1 MKRYVILKKIDNV
14 WYATK
19 NRYTAKELEVIV
31 DKHYN
36 DDVDFDLLDNGEC
49 QGLEDGVIIVKDDG
63 RELDKNG
70 KYLNDDLKLET
81 NTDLKYEIESKISEQ
96 NTNISNLEKRSTQI
110 QNEIL
115 NNISELDNTKFTKEE
130 IEKGFYEIQ
139 KDKNSVEKEQILIK
153 ESKQKV
159 ENEIKNIDIKFNNS
173 IQELNFKQSKLNF
186 LIETEKEKL
195 KSKYQQVS
203 FGKKS

>member
-1 MKRYVILKKIDNV
+1 MAKYVILKKIDNV

-36 DDVDFDLLDNGEC
+36 DDVDFELLNDGEC

-81 NTDLKYEIESKISEQ
+81 NAELEKGLNYVVGMPVFFMGVF
-96 NTNISNLEKRSTQI
+96 TNIMSIDTA
-110 QNEIL
+110 IL
-115 NNISELDNTKFTKEE
+115 LMFIWVALVKFVIVPNINNNKENAKSYKELRESAKEM
-130 IEKGFYEIQ
+130 Q
-139 KDKNSVEKEQILIK
+139 KQLP
-153 ESKQKV
+153 
-159 ENEIKNIDIKFNNS
+159 ENHKAR
-173 IQELNFKQSKLNF
+173 
-186 LIETEKEKL
+186 
-195 KSKYQQVS
+195 
-203 FGKKS
+203 GMM

>member
-36 DDVDFDLLDNGEC
+36 DDVDFESINDGDC

-81 NTDLKYEIESKISEQ
+81 NTELEKGLNYVVGMPIFFMGVF
-96 NTNISNLEKRSTQI
+96 TNIMSIDTAILLMFIWVALVKFVIVPNINNNKENPKSYKEMQRSA
-110 QNEIL
+110 
-115 NNISELDNTKFTKEE
+115 KEM
-130 IEKGFYEIQ
+130 Q
-139 KDKNSVEKEQILIK
+139 KQLP
-153 ESKQKV
+153 
-159 ENEIKNIDIKFNNS
+159 ENHKAR
-173 IQELNFKQSKLNF
+173 
-186 LIETEKEKL
+186 
-195 KSKYQQVS
+195 
-203 FGKKS
+203 GMM

>member
-1 MKRYVILKKIDNV
+1 MAKYVILKKIDNV

-36 DDVDFDLLDNGEC
+36 DDVDFESINDGDC

-81 NTDLKYEIESKISEQ
+81 NTELEKGLNYVVGVPIFFMGVF
-96 NTNISNLEKRSTQI
+96 TNIMSIDTAILLMFIWVALVKFVIVPNINNNKENPKSYKEMQRSA
-110 QNEIL
+110 
-115 NNISELDNTKFTKEE
+115 KEM
-130 IEKGFYEIQ
+130 Q
-139 KDKNSVEKEQILIK
+139 KQLP
-153 ESKQKV
+153 
-159 ENEIKNIDIKFNNS
+159 ENHKAR
-173 IQELNFKQSKLNF
+173 
-186 LIETEKEKL
+186 
-195 KSKYQQVS
+195 
-203 FGKKS
+203 GMM

>member
-19 NRYTAKELEVIV
+19 NRYNAKELEVIV

-36 DDVDFDLLDNGEC
+36 DDVDFESINDGDC

-81 NTDLKYEIESKISEQ
+81 NTELEKGLNYVVGMPIFFMGVF
-96 NTNISNLEKRSTQI
+96 TNIMSIDTA
-110 QNEIL
+110 IL
-115 NNISELDNTKFTKEE
+115 LMFIWVALVKFVIVPNINNNKENPKSYKELQESAKEM
-130 IEKGFYEIQ
+130 Q
-139 KDKNSVEKEQILIK
+139 KQLP
-153 ESKQKV
+153 
-159 ENEIKNIDIKFNNS
+159 ENHKAR
-173 IQELNFKQSKLNF
+173 
-186 LIETEKEKL
+186 
-195 KSKYQQVS
+195 
-203 FGKKS
+203 GMM